1 MLEGATSII
10 TYDRRVVLRSPKNKT
25 RAILAKIGSY
35 SPPPKKNYST
45 LFIDAAKADDIL
57 P

>member
-25 RAILAKIGSY
+25 RVILAKIGSY
-35 SPPPKKNYST
+35 SPPKKDYST
-45 LFIDAAKADDIL
+45 LFVDAAKADDIL